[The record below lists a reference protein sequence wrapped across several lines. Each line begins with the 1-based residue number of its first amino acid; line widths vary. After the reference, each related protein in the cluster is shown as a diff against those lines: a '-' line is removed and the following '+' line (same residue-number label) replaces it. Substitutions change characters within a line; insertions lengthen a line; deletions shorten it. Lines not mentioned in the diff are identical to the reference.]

1 MSTVIFPLFSTLIFP
16 QLFCQ
21 LFRKAE
27 PETRIILK
35 LLIFNKNIIKSHKDL
50 YTRCSVSVR
59 AILAKDEVGFFFFF
73 FFFVTLMIFV
83 RYRCV
88 KGVRI
93 RNFSGSYFPTFG
105 LYTERHFV
113 RVEFE
118 CGEVRS
124 RKSPNTALFTH
135 CK

>member
-1 MSTVIFPLFSTLIFP
+1 MNTVIFPLFSTLIFP

-27 PETRIILK
+27 RETRIILK

-73 FFFVTLMIFV
+73 FFVTLMIFV

-93 RNFSGSYFPTFG
+93 RNFSGSYFAIFG
-105 LYTERHFV
+105 LYAERHFV
-113 RVEFE
+113 RFEFE
-118 CGEVRS
+118 CGEIRS

>member
-59 AILAKDEVGFFFFF
+59 AILGKEEVGFFFFF
-73 FFFVTLMIFV
+73 FFFCNFDDFCKVSLRERCPYSEFFWIIFFHIRTVYRKTLRTCWVWM
-83 RYRCV
+83 R
-88 KGVRI
+88 
-93 RNFSGSYFPTFG
+93 GSTEQKISKYGTF
-105 LYTERHFV
+105 H
-113 RVEFE
+113 
-118 CGEVRS
+118 
-124 RKSPNTALFTH
+124 AL
-135 CK
+135 

>member
-1 MSTVIFPLFSTLIFP
+1 MNTVIFPLFSTLIFP

-27 PETRIILK
+27 RETRIILK
-35 LLIFNKNIIKSHKDL
+35 LLIFNIIKSHKDL

-73 FFFVTLMIFV
+73 FVTLMIFV
-83 RYRCV
+83 RYHCM

-93 RNFSGSYFPTFG
+93 RNFSGSYFPIFG

-113 RVEFE
+113 RAEFE
-118 CGEVRS
+118 CGEIRS

>member
-21 LFRKAE
+21 LFRKAK

-50 YTRCSVSVR
+50 YTRCSGSVR
-59 AILAKDEVGFFFFF
+59 AILAKDEVGFFFF

-93 RNFSGSYFPTFG
+93 RNFSGSCFPTFG
-105 LYTERHFV
+105 LCTERHFV

-118 CGEVRS
+118 CGEIRS

>member
-35 LLIFNKNIIKSHKDL
+35 LLIFNKSIIKSHKDL
-50 YTRCSVSVR
+50 YTRCSVCGR
-59 AILAKDEVGFFFFF
+59 AILEKDEVGFFFFF

-93 RNFSGSYFPTFG
+93 RNFSGSYFSTFG